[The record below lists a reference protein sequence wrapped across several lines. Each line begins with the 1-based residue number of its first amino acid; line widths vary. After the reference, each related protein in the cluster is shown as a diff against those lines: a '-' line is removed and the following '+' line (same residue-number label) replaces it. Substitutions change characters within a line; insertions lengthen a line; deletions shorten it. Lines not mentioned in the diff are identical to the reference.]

1 MPSHHVT
8 SSRAGA
14 PPAPR
19 TPPRRGRSA
28 RVLEPVVTLGLSVL
42 PSTTELVL
50 VRGSDAQGA
59 VLDRVVTTSGDSAS
73 ANASRL
79 QQTVDAVL
87 QTQALAIAHGY
98 DVHAVGVLDDG
109 THSALTERVID
120 ALTRA
125 GVGNVTTLDLAV
137 ARELFTQLD
146 TAAVDSALASRART
160 RARRRLI
167 FAVAMLIACAALAF
181 AILDRMSADRAPVLP
196 TPAVTPPPASPA
208 PQSTPA
214 LEIPPPPPAPAQQAP
229 PPAPA
234 QEPPPADVPAPVYA
248 PPRRATVEQQPTRR
262 PLPAPPAPPAEPP
275 APEPAP
281 ADNCLFLCGV
291 PL

>member
-1 MPSHHVT
+1 MPSHDVT
-8 SSRAGA
+8 SSRASA

-59 VLDRVVTTSGDSAS
+59 VLDRVVTASSGSGP
-73 ANASRL
+73 ANESRL
-79 QQTVDAVL
+79 QQIVDAVL
-87 QTQALAIAHGY
+87 QTEALAIAHGY

-120 ALTRA
+120 ALTGA
-125 GVGNVTTLDLAV
+125 GVGNVTTLDLAL
-137 ARELFTQLD
+137 AHDLFTQLD
-146 TAAVDSALASRART
+146 TAAVDSALASRSRT

-181 AILDRMSADRAPVLP
+181 AILDRMAADRVPVP
-196 TPAVTPPPASPA
+196 PGPAVTPPPASPA
-208 PQSTPA
+208 PQNAPTV
-214 LEIPPPPPAPAQQAP
+214 EPPPPPAPAQQAP
-229 PPAPA
+229 PPAPT
-234 QEPPPADVPAPVYA
+234 QEPPPAEAPASVYA
-248 PPRRATVEQQPTRR
+248 PPRRATVDQQPTRR
-262 PLPAPPAPPAEPP
+262 PLPAPPASPAEPP
-275 APEPAP
+275 APDLAP
-281 ADNCLFLCGV
+281 ADNCLLLCGV
-291 PL
+291 TL